1 LQMTSKTQRVKARQP
16 EDEDDEF
23 EYGDAATHDRH
34 ADLSDYSVHQFLAAD
49 SARGVKGAG
58 DDVQEDGD
66 DDDGSDPA
74 EEQDDNDFNSEDTP
88 EDSFLQMKS
97 KTQQGK
103 ARQPEDED
111 DEFEYGDA
119 ATHDRHADLSDYS
132 VHQFLAADSAR
143 GVKGA
148 GDDVSEDG
156 DDDDGSDPAEEQDDN
171 DFNSEDT
178 PEDS

>member
-1 LQMTSKTQRVKARQP
+1 MRSRTRRT
-16 EDEDDEF
+16 
-23 EYGDAATHDRH
+23 AA
-34 ADLSDYSVHQFLAAD
+34 
-49 SARGVKGAG
+49 
-58 DDVQEDGD
+58 
-66 DDDGSDPA
+66 
-74 EEQDDNDFNSEDTP
+74 
-88 EDSFLQMKS
+88 
-97 KTQQGK
+97 GK

-156 DDDDGSDPAEEQDDN
+156 DD
-171 DFNSEDT
+171 FNSEDT
-178 PEDS
+178 PEDSFLQMKSKTQRVKARQPEDEDDEFEYGDAATHDRHADLSDYSVHQFL